1 MSYAS
6 LGVTCDTSNRVLLS
20 NTKFIPMGSP
30 VYSECVKL
38 SKPLKVTKPEG
49 KIDNLSKP
57 KLEKVSPK
65 EV

>member
-1 MSYAS
+1 
-6 LGVTCDTSNRVLLS
+6 
-20 NTKFIPMGSP
+20 MGSP